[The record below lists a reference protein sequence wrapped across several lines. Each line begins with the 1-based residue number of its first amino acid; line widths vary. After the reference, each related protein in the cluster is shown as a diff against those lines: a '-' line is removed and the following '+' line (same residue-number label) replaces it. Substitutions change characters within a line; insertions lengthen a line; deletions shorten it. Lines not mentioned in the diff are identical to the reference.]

1 MNHSEK
7 ISATATFN
15 LSSRGGTGFMD
26 PYLLS
31 CRNRFL
37 CQV

>member
-26 PYLLS
+26 PYLFELS
-31 CRNRFL
+31 
-37 CQV
+37 